1 LNLLT
6 QPANLLLGSERIFHI
21 RYFIQAGILSS
32 FSTTSF
38 LYKTDQ
44 SAAVISKIGFISAG
58 VSVVKYEY
66 ALANSKRLI
75 SAAQIAR
82 GYQ

>member
-6 QPANLLLGSERIFHI
+6 QPANLLLGSERIFQI
-21 RYFIQAGILSS
+21 KYFTQAGILSS

-44 SAAVISKIGFISAG
+44 SAEVISNIGSSSAG
-58 VSVVKYEY
+58 VSVVRYE
-66 ALANSKRLI
+66 
-75 SAAQIAR
+75 
-82 GYQ
+82 